1 MHIDTGPVLNIQ
13 LDRQQPLGL
22 QIEQWLRRL
31 VQSRTLPVGS
41 KLPSTRT
48 LAADL
53 GVSRGVVVG
62 AYAQL
67 AGEGYIELRAGAAPV
82 VAVSG
87 RVPDAVR
94 VDPDIPVARARATC
108 LPDFGLFPR
117 TSWVAAVRAS
127 VRRARGGD
135 FSYGEPFGTG
145 ELRLR
150 LAPFLAR
157 TRRVVAVPDRTG
169 IFAGSSQALFVIAC
183 VLRSLGAQRIGV
195 EDPGHRW
202 RTATLASS
210 GLVVVPVRVDDE
222 GLCVDELPDVAA
234 VVVSPDHQFPLGVA
248 LSAPRRRAL
257 VEWASAGDRLVVEH
271 DYDGHYRYDQVSSGA
286 LQALAPEHVAYVGSA
301 SALLAPALRLGW
313 AVLPARLVE
322 PVAHELFATAIGGP
336 RLTQLAL
343 AKFISRGHL
352 DRHLRRTTAAFKRR
366 REALL
371 EAIEEH
377 FPEGA
382 PKGSAGGLFLC
393 LRLPADIDEAA
404 IVRAARRRGVAL
416 DGIDEHASRPRPPGF
431 ALGFAAAP
439 EPTLRHG
446 ARLLGA
452 ARDEVLAMGA

>member
-1 MHIDTGPVLNIQ
+1 MNTGPL
-13 LDRQQPLGL
+13 LDIHLHPDEPLGL
-22 QIEQWLRRL
+22 QIERRLRML
-31 VQSRTLPVGS
+31 VQSQTLPVGS
-41 KLPSTRT
+41 TLPSTRT
-48 LAADL
+48 LASDL

-67 AGEGYIELRAGAAPV
+67 AAEGYIELRRGAAPV
-82 VAVSG
+82 VAVTG
-87 RVPDAVR
+87 RVPETVR

-108 LPDFGLFPR
+108 LPDFALFPR
-117 TSWVAAVRAS
+117 TSWTASVRAS
-127 VRRARGGD
+127 VRDARGGD

-145 ELRLR
+145 ELRVC

-157 TRRVVAVPDRTG
+157 TRRVVAAPDRTG
-169 IFAGSSQALFVIAC
+169 IFAGSSQALLVIAC
-183 VLRSLGAQRIGV
+183 VLRSLGAKRIGV

-210 GLVVVPVRVDDE
+210 GLEVVPVRVDDE

-248 LSAPRRRAL
+248 LSARRRRAL
-257 VEWASAGDRLVVEH
+257 VEWASARDRLVIEH

-343 AKFISRGHL
+343 AEFISRGHL
-352 DRHLRRTTAAFKRR
+352 DRHLRRTGAAFKKR

-371 EAIEEH
+371 GALDEY
-377 FPEGA
+377 FPEAA
-382 PKGSAGGLFLC
+382 PAGSAGGLFLSV
-393 LRLPADIDEAA
+393 RLPAEIEEAA
-404 IVRAARRRGVAL
+404 LVSAAWRRGVAV
-416 DGIDEHASRPRPPGF
+416 DGIDEHASSPRPPGL
-431 ALGFAAAP
+431 AIGFAAAA
-439 EPTLRHG
+439 EPTLRRG
-446 ARLLGA
+446 AKLLRA
-452 ARDEVLAMGA
+452 ARDEVLAAA

>member
-1 MHIDTGPVLNIQ
+1 LDVNSGPVLDIE
-13 LDRQQPLGL
+13 LDPDQPLGL
-22 QIEQWLRRL
+22 QVERRLRGL

-41 KLPSTRT
+41 KLPSTRA

-53 GVSRGVVVG
+53 GISRGVVVG

-67 AGEGYIELRAGAAPV
+67 AGEGYIELRRGAAPV

-87 RVPDAVR
+87 RVPDDVR

-117 TSWVAAVRAS
+117 ASWVAAVRAS
-127 VRRARGGD
+127 VRYARGSD

-145 ELRLR
+145 ALRLC

-169 IFAGSSQALFVIAC
+169 IFAGSSQALLVIGC
-183 VLRSLGAQRIGV
+183 VLRSLGAKRIGV

-210 GLVVVPVRVDDE
+210 GLEVVPVSVDDE
-222 GLCVDELPDVAA
+222 GLRVDELPDVAA

-248 LSAPRRRAL
+248 LSARRRRAL
-257 VEWASAGDRLVVEH
+257 VEWASARDGLVIEH
-271 DYDGHYRYDQVSSGA
+271 DYDGHYRYDRVSSGA

-322 PVAHELFATAIGGP
+322 SVAHELFSTAIGGP

-343 AKFISRGHL
+343 AEFISRGHL
-352 DRHLRRTTAAFKRR
+352 DRHLRRTAAAFKRR

-371 EAIEEH
+371 EALEEH
-377 FPEGA
+377 FPEAALEGT
-382 PKGSAGGLFLC
+382 AGGLFLSV
-393 LRLPADIDEAA
+393 RLPAEIEEAA
-404 IVRAARRRGVAL
+404 LVGAARRRGVAV
-416 DGIDEHASRPRPPGF
+416 DGVNEHACSPRPPGL

-439 EPTLRHG
+439 EPALRRG
-446 ARLLGA
+446 AKLLGA
-452 ARDEVLAMGA
+452 ARDEVLGESR